1 MPKPDETR
9 DDPARASLAS
19 GRRRAV
25 LSAAS
30 HAGLLAGDV
39 GRIGARVRKTLVE
52 AAKAQTGIA
61 SDTELLE
68 YALATVALE
77 DHFAETLIALEGS
90 VPEDLD
96 LEF

>member
-1 MPKPDETR
+1 MPKPGEER
-9 DDPARASLAS
+9 NGAERAGLAS

-30 HAGLLAGDV
+30 HAGLLAGES
-39 GRIGARVRKTLVE
+39 GRIGARVRKTLVQ

-77 DHFAETLIALEGS
+77 DHFAETLLALEGS
-90 VPEDLD
+90 VPRDLD